1 MSSGWLDGCLR
12 IVSMKISCCY
22 LPDGSSLS
30 IRDYRRKL
38 RPKGVTFL
46 GVKGYKRVRDFTQ
59 VEI

>member
-1 MSSGWLDGCLR
+1 MAGWLFKNCFNENLLL
-12 IVSMKISCCY
+12 
-22 LPDGSSLS
+22 LPTRWELP
-30 IRDYRRKL
+30 IRDYTWKL

>member
-22 LPDGSSLS
+22 LPDGSSLL
-30 IRDYRRKL
+30 RDYMGKL

-46 GVKGYKRVRDFTQ
+46 GVKGCNRVRDFTQ